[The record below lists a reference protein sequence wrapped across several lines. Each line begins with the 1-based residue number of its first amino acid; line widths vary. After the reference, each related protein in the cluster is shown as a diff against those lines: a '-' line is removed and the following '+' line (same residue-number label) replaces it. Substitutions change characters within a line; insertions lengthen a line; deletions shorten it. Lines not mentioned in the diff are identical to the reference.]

1 MTESGNAAYYP
12 PVDAGVTGRSSRTQ
26 LREDAAAYI
35 RELIVSGQTTP
46 GMRLPLAELAEQIDT
61 SVTPVREALLLL
73 VQDGWV
79 IQEPNRGFRVAAIRR
94 RDVADAY
101 LVFSWAASELTARS
115 AAVVGPEAIA
125 RLRELDDAM
134 QHPDLRAEGLDRLNL
149 TFHTI
154 IYDAAESLRLQWFVN
169 AASRFVPR
177 RFWGMIP
184 GWYEFNR
191 TSHRPI
197 VDALEAHDVELS
209 RRLAG
214 DHILQAG
221 NLLLAH
227 LDAIAYWRDEAE
239 VVATH

>member
-1 MTESGNAAYYP
+1 MTESRHAGYYP
-12 PVDAGVTGRSSRTQ
+12 PADAGVTGRSSRTQ
-26 LREDAAAYI
+26 LREEAAAYI
-35 RELIVSGQTTP
+35 RELILSGQTTP
-46 GMRLPLAELAEQIDT
+46 GMRLPLAELAEQIEM

-79 IQEPNRGFRVAAIRR
+79 IQEPNRGFRVAALRR
-94 RDVADAY
+94 RDIADAY
-101 LVFSWAASELTARS
+101 LVFSWAASELTARA
-115 AAVVGPEAIA
+115 AAVIGSETIA

-149 TFHTI
+149 AFHTT
-154 IYDAAESLRLQWFVN
+154 IYDVAESLRLQWFVN

-177 RFWGMIP
+177 RFWGMIT

-191 TSHRPI
+191 TTHGPI

-209 RRLAG
+209 RRLVG
-214 DHILQAG
+214 EHIIKAG

-227 LDAIAYWRDEAE
+227 LDAIDYWREEAE
-239 VVATH
+239 IAPD